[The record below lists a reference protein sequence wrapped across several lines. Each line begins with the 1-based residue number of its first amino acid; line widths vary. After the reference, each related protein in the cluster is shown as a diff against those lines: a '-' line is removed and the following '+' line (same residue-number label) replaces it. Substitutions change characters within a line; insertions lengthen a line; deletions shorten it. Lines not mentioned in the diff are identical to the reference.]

1 MKNHNL
7 YLLVMAC
14 LLFASCA
21 TDKKISYFQDA
32 KNADSA
38 MIALPSPD
46 IRFRPEDKLSIIVNS
61 KNPELTTLFNLPY
74 ITRTVGV
81 DMSSNTNIAGSSRGV
96 SSYVIDQDGNIDFPV
111 LGTLHI
117 AGMTRNEVIRY
128 VKNELIT
135 RNLVNDPIVTVEY
148 ANLQYA
154 ILGEVRS
161 PGRYNINSDRTTLLE
176 AISRAGDM
184 TINGKRQNVMV
195 LRTDSL
201 GNVMTYKVN
210 MTSVDSVFNS
220 PVYYLCQND
229 MIYVEPTKKRARES
243 TANGNVFAS
252 PSFWISTASAITT
265 LVSTILLIRIRANN
279 Q

>member
-1 MKNHNL
+1 MRNHKF
-7 YLLVMAC
+7 YLLALVC

-21 TDKKISYFQDA
+21 TNKKISYFQDA
-32 KNADSA
+32 LNADSA
-38 MIALPSPD
+38 IIALPSPD
-46 IRFRPEDKLSIIVNS
+46 VRFRTEDKLSIIVNS
-61 KNPELTTLFNLPY
+61 KDPELTTLFNLPY
-74 ITRTVGV
+74 VTRSVGA
-81 DMSSNTNIAGSSRGV
+81 DLSSNNMTGSSRGV
-96 SSYVIDQDGNIDFPV
+96 SCYVIDQDGNIDFPV

-117 AGMTRNEVIRY
+117 EGMTRNEVISFI
-128 VKNELIT
+128 KNELISK
-135 RNLVNDPIVTVEY
+135 NLVNDPIVTVEY
-148 ANLQYA
+148 ANLQYS
-154 ILGEVRS
+154 IFGEVRS

-176 AISRAGDM
+176 ALSRAGDM

-195 LRTDSL
+195 LRSDSL
-201 GNVMTYKVN
+201 GNVLTYTVD
-210 MTSVDSVFNS
+210 MTSLDSVVNS

-265 LVSTILLIRIRANN
+265 LISTILLIQQRAR

>member
-1 MKNHNL
+1 MKNYKF
-7 YLLVMAC
+7 YLLAIAC

-21 TDKKISYFQDA
+21 TQKKISYFQDA
-32 KNADSA
+32 QNADSA
-38 MIALPSPD
+38 KIALPSPE
-46 IRFRPEDKLSIIVNS
+46 IRLRTEDKISIVVNC
-61 KNPELTTLFNLPY
+61 KDPELTSLFNLPY
-74 ITRTVGV
+74 ISNYVGGNV
-81 DMSSNTNIAGSSRGV
+81 STNMSGQRGV
-96 SSYVIDQDGNIDFPV
+96 SCYIIDQDGNIDFPV

-117 AGMTRNEVIRY
+117 AGMTRNEVQAF

-135 RNLVNDPIVTVEY
+135 NNLVNDPVVTVEY
-148 ANLQYA
+148 ANLQYSV
-154 ILGEVRS
+154 LGEVKA
-161 PGRYNINSDRTTLLE
+161 PGQYNINSDKVTLLE
-176 AISRAGDM
+176 ALSKAGDM

-195 LRTDSL
+195 LRADTL
-201 GNVMTYKVN
+201 GNVMTYRVD
-210 MTSVDSVFNS
+210 MTSLDSVTNS

-265 LVSTILLIRIRANN
+265 LISTILLIQQRT

>member
-1 MKNHNL
+1 MKNHKL
-7 YLLVMAC
+7 YLLVLVC

-21 TDKKISYFQDA
+21 TNKKISYFQDA
-32 KNADSA
+32 INADSA
-38 MIALPSPD
+38 KIALPSPE
-46 IRFRPEDKLSIIVNS
+46 IRLRTEDKVSIVVNS
-61 KNPELTTLFNLPY
+61 QDPELTAMFNLPY
-74 ITRTVGV
+74 ITRSVGGTTYSN
-81 DMSSNTNIAGSSRGV
+81 MSGTGHGV
-96 SSYVIDQDGNIDFPV
+96 SCYTIDQDGNIDFPV

-117 AGMTRNEVIRY
+117 AGMTRNELTSYI
-128 VKNELIT
+128 KNELIS
-135 RNLVNDPIVTVEY
+135 RKLVNDPVVTVEF
-148 ANLQYA
+148 ANLQYS
-154 ILGEVRS
+154 IFGEVRS
-161 PGRYNINSDRTTLLE
+161 PGQYNINSDKMTLLE

-195 LRTDSL
+195 LRSDSL
-201 GNVMTYKVN
+201 GNVLTYTVD
-210 MTSVDSVFNS
+210 MTSIDSVVNS

-265 LVSTILLIRIRANN
+265 LISTILLIQQRTK

>member
-1 MKNHNL
+1 MKNHKF
-7 YLLVMAC
+7 YLLALVC

-21 TDKKISYFQDA
+21 TNKKISYFQDA
-32 KNADSA
+32 LNADSA
-38 MIALPSPD
+38 IIALPSPD
-46 IRFRPEDKLSIIVNS
+46 VRFRTEDKLSIIVNS
-61 KNPELTTLFNLPY
+61 KDPELTTLFNLPY
-74 ITRTVGV
+74 VTRSVGA
-81 DMSSNTNIAGSSRGV
+81 DLSSNNMTGSSRGV
-96 SSYVIDQDGNIDFPV
+96 SCYVIDQDGNIDFPV

-117 AGMTRNEVIRY
+117 EGMTRNEVISFI
-128 VKNELIT
+128 KNELISK
-135 RNLVNDPIVTVEY
+135 NLVNDPIVTVEY
-148 ANLQYA
+148 ANLQYS
-154 ILGEVRS
+154 IFGEVRS

-176 AISRAGDM
+176 ALSRAGDM

-195 LRTDSL
+195 LRSDSL
-201 GNVMTYKVN
+201 GNVLTYTVD
-210 MTSVDSVFNS
+210 MTSLDSVVNS

-265 LVSTILLIRIRANN
+265 LISTILLIQQRAR

>member
-1 MKNHNL
+1 MKNHKL
-7 YLLVMAC
+7 YLLALAC

-21 TDKKISYFQDA
+21 TNKKISYFQDA
-32 KNADSA
+32 QNADSA
-38 MIALPSPD
+38 RIALPSPD
-46 IRFRPEDKLSIIVNS
+46 IRFRTEDKLSIIVNC
-61 KNPELTTLFNLPY
+61 KDPELTTLFNLPY
-74 ITRTVGV
+74 ITRSVGV
-81 DMSSNTNIAGSSRGV
+81 DMSSNTNIAGTSRGV
-96 SSYVIDQDGNIDFPV
+96 SCYVIDQDGNIDFPV

-117 AGMTRNEVIRY
+117 AGMTRNEVIGY
-128 VKNELIT
+128 IKNELIT

-154 ILGEVRS
+154 IFGEVRS

-195 LRTDSL
+195 LRSDSL
-201 GNVMTYKVN
+201 GNVMTYTVD
-210 MTSVDSVFNS
+210 MTSIDSVVNS

-265 LVSTILLIRIRANN
+265 LISTILLIRNRANN
-279 Q
+279 